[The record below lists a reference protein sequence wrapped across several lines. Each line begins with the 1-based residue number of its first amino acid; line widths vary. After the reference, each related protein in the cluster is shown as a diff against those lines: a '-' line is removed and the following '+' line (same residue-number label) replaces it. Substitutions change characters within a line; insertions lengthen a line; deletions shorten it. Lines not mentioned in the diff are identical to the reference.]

1 MGALLGSTLAQLRPK
16 VDLFGTLVSACAVLK
31 FLFTAF
37 GGACGGRES
46 ARGAILESLRC
57 HFATFGNNFR
67 VHNHVCISYLFFV
80 VLVDVP

>member
-16 VDLFGTLVSACAVLK
+16 VDLLGTLGSACGVLK
-31 FLFTAF
+31 FLFAVF
-37 GGACGGRES
+37 GGACGGRGS
-46 ARGAILESLRC
+46 ARDPILEPLRC
-57 HFATFGNNFR
+57 HFATFGGNFR